1 MRKSVRIAYFDC
13 FAGISGDMT
22 LGALL
27 DAGVDEAQF
36 RRELGKIEGI
46 EFDLRV
52 SKVLKKCIQ
61 ATNVQ
66 VLTRNERGHRKL
78 KDVSDIINS
87 SELSETV
94 KARAVDAFRRLAEAE
109 AAVHGSTPEEVMFHE
124 VGAVDAIVDI
134 AGTAVGTELLGIERI
149 VCSPLPMGRGFV
161 ETAHGKIPLPAP
173 ATVELLKGVPVY
185 SAGIEGE
192 LVTPTGA
199 ALVRT
204 LASDFGEMPAMTVQ
218 AIGCGAG
225 KAEFPFPNVLRILV
239 GEASAEMALPRTDR
253 VSVVETNIDDMN
265 PEFYDLIFDRLFK
278 AGALDVYLTPVYMKK
293 SRPATLLSAVCP
305 IDRTEDIIHVML
317 AETTTFGVRI
327 SSAYRRCLER
337 KWETVTTRFGEV
349 RMKVGIMG
357 GAQITASP
365 EYEDCRK
372 AAEVHGVPVR
382 LVYDEAVARYYN
394 GR

>member
-1 MRKSVRIAYFDC
+1 MRIAYFDC

>member
-1 MRKSVRIAYFDC
+1 VRIAYFDC

>member
-1 MRKSVRIAYFDC
+1 MRIAYFDC

-27 DAGVDEAQF
+27 DAGADEAQF
-36 RRELGKIEGI
+36 RRELGKLRGI

-52 SKVLKKCIQ
+52 SNVLRNGIQ
-61 ATNVQ
+61 ATDVQ
-66 VLTRNERGHRKL
+66 VLTSDEHPHRGL
-78 KDVSDIINS
+78 KDISDIIS
-87 SELSETV
+87 SSGLSEPV
-94 KARAVDAFRRLAEAE
+94 KARAADIFRRLAEAE
-109 AAVHGSTPEEVMFHE
+109 AAVHGTSSEEVRFHE

-134 AGTAVGTELLGIERI
+134 VGAAIGIELLGIERI
-149 VCSPLPMGRGFV
+149 LCSPLPMGRGFV

-173 ATVELLKGVPVY
+173 AALELLKDVPIY

-199 ALVRT
+199 AIVRT
-204 LASDFGEMPAMTVQ
+204 LASGFGDMPSMSVQ

-225 KAEFPFPNVLRILV
+225 KTEFPFPNVLRILV
-239 GEASAEMALPRTDR
+239 GEASAEAALPATDR

-293 SRPATLLSAVCP
+293 NRPATLLSVVCP
-305 IDRTEDIIHVML
+305 IERTDDIAHTIL

-327 SSAYRRCLER
+327 SRAYRRCLER
-337 KWETVTTRFGEV
+337 RWETVTTSFGEV
-349 RMKVGIMG
+349 RMKVGFIQG
-357 GAQITASP
+357 TQIAASP

-372 AAEVHGVPVR
+372 AAEAHGVPVR
-382 LVYDEAVARYYN
+382 QVYEEAVARYYSN
-394 GR
+394 E